1 MFQEIGVVLTYIL
14 NTIVFLLSY
23 VMMVVEGVVEGIDYL
38 YAFVVGSL
46 VMIPFPVNFVVFYF
60 LISFIPLILMVL
72 ILIMMH
78 HAFSHESFG
87 KDKMTISPLYVLST
101 TPGETPVKYPNQACE
116 HFAHSIIMWI
126 IFLHIFILVAI
137 VF

>member
-1 MFQEIGVVLTYIL
+1 MSQGIGVVLTYIL
-14 NTIVFLLSY
+14 NAVVFLMGY
-23 VMMVVEGVVEGIDYL
+23 VMMVVEGVVEGFNYIYT
-38 YAFVVGSL
+38 FVVGSL
-46 VMIPFPVNFVVFYF
+46 VMMPFPINFVVFYF

-72 ILIMMH
+72 VLIMMH

-87 KDKMTISPLYVLST
+87 KDKMTISPLYLLST

-126 IFLHIFILVAI
+126 IFLHIFILVA
-137 VF
+137 VVL